1 MRRETA
7 EVCQLV
13 TIILAQINESEIL
26 DTDCLRL
33 PFVCPGTPPGTQ
45 YIFFAQYIAMYLK

>member
-13 TIILAQINESEIL
+13 TIIL